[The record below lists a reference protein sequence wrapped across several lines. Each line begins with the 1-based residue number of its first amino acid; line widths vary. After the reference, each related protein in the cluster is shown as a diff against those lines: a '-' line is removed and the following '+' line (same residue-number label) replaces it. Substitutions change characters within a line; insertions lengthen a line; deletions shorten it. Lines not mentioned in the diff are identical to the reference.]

1 MREIILWYNRNR
13 KKIWSILGIL
23 ATIVVVIQLLQWI
36 TVRNQKINQGNMID
50 IGSNNQTNLNT
61 ITLNDDKSTVTG
73 ESLSKNQTSLLT
85 VIDKFAEY
93 CKNNQINEAYDLLS
107 EECKSEMYPT
117 VAEFQKNYYNR
128 IFDGKAKNISTE
140 NWVGNIYKVKFTE
153 DALSTGIYNS
163 KSAIQDY
170 ITVVEDEED
179 NKRLNIN
186 GYIGKEDINKS
197 IESFDIKIQALEK
210 NQYMDFTTYTFE
222 VTNGSKNT
230 ILLNDIENTDSMYL
244 EDKKD
249 IKYYAYMNELSEADM
264 RVFPGETKKVK
275 IKYYSKYSSTKE
287 ITNII
292 FSEIALGGNEVAKFE
307 IKL

>member
-36 TVRNQKINQGNMID
+36 TVRNQKINQVNILNTE
-50 IGSNNQTNLNT
+50 SNTQTNLNT

-73 ESLSKNQTSLLT
+73 ESLSKTQTSLLAL
-85 VIDKFAEY
+85 IDKFTEY

-117 VAEFQKNYYNR
+117 VEEFQKNYYNR

-170 ITVVEDEED
+170 ITVVEDEEE
-179 NKRLNIN
+179 NQRLNIN

-197 IESFDIKIQALEK
+197 TEAFDIKIQVLEK
-210 NQYMDFTTYTFE
+210 NQYMDFTTYTIE

-244 EDKKD
+244 EDEND

-264 RVFPGETKKVK
+264 RAFPGETKKVK
-275 IKYYSKYSSTKE
+275 IKYYSKYSSAKK
-287 ITNII
+287 ITDII

-307 IKL
+307 IEL